1 MSRPFKLNFRESS
14 QTFKLNFRE
23 SNQSFKLIFD
33 ETCQKLNF
41 EFSDLQVVYVAD
53 VETYD
58 GDYTII
64 PTFDEQRM
72 STENKLM
79 IDDMTILS
87 IPYSEVSNPEGGL
100 TINIGG

>member
-1 MSRPFKLNFRESS
+1 MSRPFKLNFRES
-14 QTFKLNFRE
+14 
-23 SNQSFKLIFD
+23 NQFFKLIFD

-41 EFSDLQVVYVAD
+41 EFSDLQVVHVAD
-53 VETYD
+53 VEKYD
-58 GDYTII
+58 GDCTII

-72 STENKLM
+72 RTENKLM
-79 IDDMTILS
+79 TDDVTILS